1 MRVPVVLSLSLSL
14 VVAGHA
20 VARAENCVDDADEAR
35 ASGRRPCMGVGSS
48 LGRFEVMR
56 APGFLDVRVGTMRL
70 GLYGNDPA
78 GRGTAFE
85 LATWE
90 AIGDGDELEGPRDLG
105 DRAALHVLTIRRQRD
120 TATWGAYVAGE
131 LVTRWFG
138 HTRAITPRFGLR
150 LGRYDRSAIVIEAAL
165 AGAYLIGGD
174 GDHRSL
180 LADADIG
187 ARATMVVARHL
198 QLEARGRYRDL
209 GAADGRHVRDLMA
222 AIGVELDVTPPGPG
236 RRDPKARPDT
246 FRAMTLFVGLAA
258 RRALIDLDPDAAAPA
273 FPTGRSAPREPAP
286 WQLMAWIDLDFAIN
300 SARTIW

>member
-1 MRVPVVLSLSLSL
+1 MRVLSLVSVVIVV
-14 VVAGHA
+14 VVAGHR
-20 VARAENCVDDADEAR
+20 VARAENCVDDADEAK
-35 ASGRRPCMGVGSS
+35 ATGKRPCMGVGSS

-56 APGFLDVRVGTMRL
+56 APGFLDVRLGAVRL

-78 GRGTAFE
+78 GRGTSFE

-90 AIGDGDELEGPRDLG
+90 GIGDDDELEGPRDLG

-131 LVTRWFG
+131 VVTRWFG
-138 HTRAITPRFGLR
+138 RTRGITPRFGLR

-180 LADADIG
+180 LGDADVN
-187 ARATMVVARHL
+187 AKATMVVARHL

-222 AIGVELDVTPPGPG
+222 AIGVEVDVTPPSPH
-236 RRDPKARPDT
+236 RDPNARPDT

-258 RRALIDLDPDAAAPA
+258 RRALVDIDPDRAAPTA
-273 FPTGRSAPREPAP
+273 IGTGRITSREPAP